1 MKISELLSVLKCDII
16 TVECCGTARELDTHD
31 PLMMAAYGD
40 FIVDKA
46 TVYADGD
53 KPSCEISVKTVLC
66 KAG

>member
-1 MKISELLSVLKCDII
+1 MKISELLAVLNCDTV
-16 TVECCGTARELDTHD
+16 TVECNGTARELDTND

-46 TVYADGD
+46 TICSYDN
-53 KPSCEISVKTVLC
+53 KPYCEISVKTILC